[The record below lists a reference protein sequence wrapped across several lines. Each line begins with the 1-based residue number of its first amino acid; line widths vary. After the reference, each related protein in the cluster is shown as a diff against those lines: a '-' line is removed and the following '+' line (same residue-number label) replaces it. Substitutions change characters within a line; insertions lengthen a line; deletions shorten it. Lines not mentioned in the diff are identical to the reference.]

1 MSHYNIG
8 VIIDPKTE
16 NPDEEVDRLMESV
29 NETDEDCR
37 EPHWD
42 WWVIGGRWD
51 GDIQGKRREDG
62 QGGFNFGDEH
72 HLIEFNMVRVKDLL
86 ISKEAIPKQV
96 MARLTLKPLGW
107 IPYAIVT
114 PEGKWHEK
122 ESGWGEPAPEWE
134 AKVMELYSAY
144 SEYNIVSVDMHD

>member
-8 VIIDPKTE
+8 VIIDPKVE
-16 NPDEEVDRLMESV
+16 KPDEEVSRLMQPF
-29 NETDEDCR
+29 DENDSANA

-51 GDIQGKRREDG
+51 GEIQGKYRDDND
-62 QGGFNFGDEH
+62 GGFNFGDEH
-72 HLIEFNMVRVKDLL
+72 HKIEFNMVPIKSLL
-86 ISKEAIPKQV
+86 IVKEPVPQQV
-96 MARLTLKPLGW
+96 MARLTRKPLGW
-107 IPYAIVT
+107 IPHAIVT
-114 PEGKWHEK
+114 PEGQWHEK
-122 ESGWGEPAPEWE
+122 ESGWGEPDPGWE